1 MLKKSIHS
9 TDRSV
14 IIREAIMPLEK
25 MKNIELSVIDK
36 KQRIL
41 DAALEVFAQKSYHGA
56 SMSNIAKLAG
66 VSKGLI
72 YNYFTNKESI
82 RLNKS

>member
-9 TDRSV
+9 TDRSA